1 MKIAKKCKVV
11 VVGAIVAALMAS
23 CSASDSTPGSRPP
36 SGSSGSTNPPASS
49 SSPSSSSESTDTS
62 GDKIDF
68 SIYPVSDP
76 STWSYF
82 KHYKY
87 WANVQENGMVTI
99 SGAIYEDV
107 IPTLHPDNI
116 IYLDGYPIDSHFG
129 AKYAWD
135 GKKLRCVVQP
145 TKQNQKLYK
154 DGELTEKLGYKYVCH
169 RTLFDRVESITS
181 VSYKMELELGY
192 EWNGWVPDEKLESI
206 VSDLKK
212 EYEQSYDTQ
221 VIVLEKVPL
230 NKEGK
235 LDYQTFLFNGK
246 FYR

>member
-1 MKIAKKCKVV
+1 MKISEKCKV
-11 VVGAIVAALMAS
+11 IVAAAMVTAFLVS
-23 CSASDSTPGSRPP
+23 CSSSDSVPGSRPP

-49 SSPSSSSESTDTS
+49 SSSSESTDAS
-62 GDKIDF
+62 GGKIDL

-82 KHYKY
+82 EHYKY
-87 WANVQENGMVTI
+87 EAKVQENGMITI
-99 SGAIYEDV
+99 TGVILDEV

-135 GKKLRCVVQP
+135 GKNLRCVVQP

-154 DGELTEKLGYKYVCH
+154 DSELTERPGYKYVCY
-169 RTLFDRVESITS
+169 RTFYDRVKSITS

-192 EWNGWVPDEKLESI
+192 EWNGWVPDEKLDSI
-206 VSDLKK
+206 VSDMKK
-212 EYEQSYDTQ
+212 EHDRHYDEQ

-235 LDYQTFLFNGK
+235 LNYQTFLFNGK

>member
-1 MKIAKKCKVV
+1 MKIAEKCKVIV
-11 VVGAIVAALMAS
+11 ASAIVAALLTS
-23 CSASDSTPGSRPP
+23 CFASDSTPGSRPP
-36 SGSSGSTNPPASS
+36 SGSSGSTNSPASS
-49 SSPSSSSESTDTS
+49 SSSSESTDAS

-76 STWSYF
+76 STWAHF
-82 KHYKY
+82 EHYKY

-99 SGAIYEDV
+99 TGAILEDV

-116 IYLDGYPIDSHFG
+116 IYLDGYPIDEHLG

-135 GKKLRCVVQP
+135 GKNLRCVMQP

-154 DGELTEKLGYKYVCH
+154 DSELTERPGYKYVCH
-169 RTLFDRVESITS
+169 RTLFDRVQSITS

-192 EWNGWVPDEKLESI
+192 EWNGWVPDEKLDSI

-212 EYEQSYDTQ
+212 EYEQSHDKQ

-235 LDYQTFLFNGK
+235 LNYQTFLFNGK

>member
-1 MKIAKKCKVV
+1 MKIAEKCKVIV
-11 VVGAIVAALMAS
+11 AGAMVAALFAS

-49 SSPSSSSESTDTS
+49 SSSSESTNTS
-62 GDKIDF
+62 GDKIDL

-76 STWSYF
+76 STWSRLE
-82 KHYKY
+82 HYKY
-87 WANVQENGMVTI
+87 DAKVQENGMVTI
-99 SGAIYEDV
+99 TGVISEDV

-116 IYLDGYPIDSHFG
+116 IYLDGYPIDMHFG

-135 GKKLRCVVQP
+135 GKNLRCVVQP

-154 DGELTEKLGYKYVCH
+154 DSELTERPGYKYVCY
-169 RTLFDRVESITS
+169 RTFYDRVKSIPT

-192 EWNGWVPDEKLESI
+192 EWNGWVPDEKLNSI
-206 VSDLKK
+206 VSEMKK
-212 EYEQSYDTQ
+212 EHERNHHEQ

-230 NKEGK
+230 DKEGK
-235 LDYQTFLFNGK
+235 LNYQTFLFNGK

>member
-1 MKIAKKCKVV
+1 MKIAEKCKVIV
-11 VVGAIVAALMAS
+11 AGAIVAALMSS

-49 SSPSSSSESTDTS
+49 SSSSESTDAS

-82 KHYKY
+82 EHYKY
-87 WANVQENGMVTI
+87 EAKVQENGMVTI
-99 SGAIYEDV
+99 TGVTLEDV

-135 GKKLRCVVQP
+135 GKNLRCVVQP

-154 DGELTEKLGYKYVCH
+154 DSELTEKPGYKYVCF
-169 RTLFDRVESITS
+169 RTFYDRVESILS
-181 VSYKMELELGY
+181 VSYKMELELGCK
-192 EWNGWVPDEKLESI
+192 WNGWVPDEKLDSI
-206 VSDLKK
+206 VSGLKE
-212 EYEQSYDTQ
+212 EYKQSYHRQ
-221 VIVLEKVPL
+221 IIVLEKVPL

>member
-1 MKIAKKCKVV
+1 MKIAEKCKVIV
-11 VVGAIVAALMAS
+11 AGAIVASILAS

-49 SSPSSSSESTDTS
+49 SSSSSSSESTDTS

-76 STWSYF
+76 STWSHF
-82 KHYKY
+82 EHYKY
-87 WANVQENGMVTI
+87 EAKVQENGMVTI
-99 SGAIYEDV
+99 SGAIYENV

-116 IYLDGYPIDSHFG
+116 IYLDGYPIDAHFG

-135 GKKLRCVVQP
+135 GKNFRCIKQP

-154 DGELTEKLGYKYVCH
+154 DSELTERPGYKYVCF
-169 RTLFDRVESITS
+169 RTLYDRVESILS
-181 VSYKMELELGY
+181 VSYEMELELGY
-192 EWNGWVPDEKLESI
+192 EWNGWVPDEKLDSI
-206 VSDLKK
+206 VSGLKK
-212 EYEQSYDTQ
+212 EYERNYHWK

-246 FYR
+246 LYR

>member
-1 MKIAKKCKVV
+1 MKIAEKCKVIV
-11 VVGAIVAALMAS
+11 AGAIVASILVS
-23 CSASDSTPGSRPP
+23 CSASDSTPGSRPT
-36 SGSSGSTNPPASS
+36 SGSGENTNSPTSS
-49 SSPSSSSESTDTS
+49 STSSENTGTS
-62 GDKIDF
+62 EDKINF

-76 STWSYF
+76 STWAHF
-82 KHYKY
+82 EHYKY
-87 WANVQENGMVTI
+87 EAKVQENGMVTFTGII
-99 SGAIYEDV
+99 SDDV

-135 GKKLRCVVQP
+135 GKNLRYIKQP

-154 DGELTEKLGYKYVCH
+154 DSELTERPGYKYVCF
-169 RTLFDRVESITS
+169 RTFCERIEKIPT

-192 EWNGWVPDEKLESI
+192 EWNGWVPDEKLDSI
-206 VSDLKK
+206 VSGLKK
-212 EYEQSYDTQ
+212 EYERSHDTK

-230 NKEGK
+230 DKEGK
-235 LDYQTFLFNGK
+235 LNYQTFLFNGK

>member
-1 MKIAKKCKVV
+1 MKIAEKCKVIV
-11 VVGAIVAALMAS
+11 AGAMVAALLAS

-36 SGSSGSTNPPASS
+36 SESSGSTNPPASS
-49 SSPSSSSESTDTS
+49 SSSSESTDAS
-62 GDKIDF
+62 GGKIDL

-82 KHYKY
+82 EHYKY
-87 WANVQENGMVTI
+87 EAKVQENGVVTI
-99 SGAIYEDV
+99 TGCIYEEV

-116 IYLDGYPIDSHFG
+116 IYLDGYPINSHFG

-135 GKKLRCVVQP
+135 GKNLRCVVQP

-154 DGELTEKLGYKYVCH
+154 DSELTERTGYKYVCH
-169 RTLFDRVESITS
+169 RTLFDRIQSITS
-181 VSYKMELELGY
+181 VSYEMELELGY
-192 EWNGWVPDEKLESI
+192 EWNGWVPDEKLNSI

-212 EYEQSYDTQ
+212 EYEQNHHEQ

-235 LDYQTFLFNGK
+235 LNYQTFLFNGK

>member
-1 MKIAKKCKVV
+1 MKIAEKCKVIV
-11 VVGAIVAALMAS
+11 AGAIVASVLAS

-36 SGSSGSTNPPASS
+36 SGSSESTNPPASS
-49 SSPSSSSESTDTS
+49 SSSSESTDAS

-82 KHYKY
+82 EHYKY
-87 WANVQENGMVTI
+87 EAKVQENGMVTI
-99 SGAIYEDV
+99 TGVTLEDV

-135 GKKLRCVVQP
+135 GKNLRCVVQP

-154 DGELTEKLGYKYVCH
+154 DDELTEKPGYKYVCF
-169 RTLFDRVESITS
+169 RTFYDRVESILS
-181 VSYKMELELGY
+181 VSYEMELELGY
-192 EWNGWVPDEKLESI
+192 KWNGWVPDEKLDSI
-206 VSDLKK
+206 VSGLKK
-212 EYEQSYDTQ
+212 EYERSYHRQ
-221 VIVLEKVPL
+221 VIVLKKVPL

-235 LDYQTFLFNGK
+235 PDYLTFLFNGK

>member
-1 MKIAKKCKVV
+1 MKIVKKCKVV
-11 VVGAIVAALMAS
+11 VAGAIVAAFLAS
-23 CSASDSTPGSRPP
+23 CSPSDSAPGSRPP

-49 SSPSSSSESTDTS
+49 SSSSESTDAS

-82 KHYKY
+82 ERYKY
-87 WANVQENGMVTI
+87 EAKVQENGMVTI
-99 SGAIYEDV
+99 TGCIYEEV

-135 GKKLRCVVQP
+135 GKNLRCIKQP

-154 DGELTEKLGYKYVCH
+154 DSELTEKPGYKYVCF
-169 RTLFDRVESITS
+169 RTLYDRVESITS

-192 EWNGWVPDEKLESI
+192 EWNGWVPDEKLDSI
-206 VSDLKK
+206 ISGLKE
-212 EYEQSYDTQ
+212 EYEQSHHWQ

-235 LDYQTFLFNGK
+235 LNYQTFLFNGK
-246 FYR
+246 FYI

>member
-1 MKIAKKCKVV
+1 MKISEKCKV
-11 VVGAIVAALMAS
+11 IVAAAMVTAFLVS
-23 CSASDSTPGSRPP
+23 CSSSDSVPGSRPP

-49 SSPSSSSESTDTS
+49 SSSSESTDAS
-62 GDKIDF
+62 GGKIDL

-82 KHYKY
+82 EHYKY
-87 WANVQENGMVTI
+87 EAKVQENGMITI
-99 SGAIYEDV
+99 TGVILDEV

-116 IYLDGYPIDSHFG
+116 IYMDGYPIDSHFG

-135 GKKLRCVVQP
+135 GKNLRCVVQP

-154 DGELTEKLGYKYVCH
+154 DSELTERPGYKYVCY
-169 RTLFDRVESITS
+169 RTFYDRVKSITS

-192 EWNGWVPDEKLESI
+192 EWNGWVPDEKLDSI
-206 VSDLKK
+206 VSDMKK
-212 EYEQSYDTQ
+212 EHDRHYDEQ

-235 LDYQTFLFNGK
+235 LNYQTFLFNGK

>member
-1 MKIAKKCKVV
+1 MKIAEKCKVIV
-11 VVGAIVAALMAS
+11 AGAIVAATLAS

-36 SGSSGSTNPPASS
+36 SGSSETTNPPASS
-49 SSPSSSSESTDTS
+49 SSSLETTDVP

-82 KHYKY
+82 EHYKY
-87 WANVQENGMVTI
+87 EAKVQENGMVTI
-99 SGAIYEDV
+99 TGVTLEDV
-107 IPTLHPDNI
+107 IPALHPDNI

-135 GKKLRCVVQP
+135 GKNLRRVVQP

-154 DGELTEKLGYKYVCH
+154 DSELTERPGYKYVCY
-169 RTLFDRVESITS
+169 RTFYDRVKSIPS

-192 EWNGWVPDEKLESI
+192 EWNGWVPDEKLDSI
-206 VSDLKK
+206 VSDMKK
-212 EYEQSYDTQ
+212 EHERYYDEQ

-235 LDYQTFLFNGK
+235 LNYQTFLFNGK

>member
-1 MKIAKKCKVV
+1 MKIAEKCKVIV
-11 VVGAIVAALMAS
+11 AGAIAAALMAS

-49 SSPSSSSESTDTS
+49 SSSSESTDAS

-76 STWSYF
+76 STWAHF
-82 KHYKY
+82 EHYKY
-87 WANVQENGMVTI
+87 EVKVQENGMVTFTGVI
-99 SGAIYEDV
+99 LEDV

-116 IYLDGYPIDSHFG
+116 IYLDGYPIDAHFG

-135 GKKLRCVVQP
+135 GKNLRCIKQP

-154 DGELTEKLGYKYVCH
+154 DSELTERPGYKYVCF
-169 RTLFDRVESITS
+169 RTFCERIERIPT

-192 EWNGWVPDEKLESI
+192 EWNGWVPDEKLDSI
-206 VSDLKK
+206 VSGLKK
-212 EYEQSYDTQ
+212 EYERSHDTK

-230 NKEGK
+230 DKEGK
-235 LDYQTFLFNGK
+235 LEYKTFLFNGK

>member
-1 MKIAKKCKVV
+1 MKIVKKCKVV
-11 VVGAIVAALMAS
+11 VAGAIVAAFLAS
-23 CSASDSTPGSRPP
+23 CSPSDSAPGSRPP

-49 SSPSSSSESTDTS
+49 SSSSESTDAS

-82 KHYKY
+82 ERYKY
-87 WANVQENGMVTI
+87 EAKVQENGMVTI
-99 SGAIYEDV
+99 TGCIYEEV

-135 GKKLRCVVQP
+135 GKNLRCIKQP

-154 DGELTEKLGYKYVCH
+154 DSELTEKPGYKYVCF
-169 RTLFDRVESITS
+169 RTLYDRVESITS

-192 EWNGWVPDEKLESI
+192 EWNGWVPDEKLDSI
-206 VSDLKK
+206 ISGLKE
-212 EYEQSYDTQ
+212 EYEQSHHWQ

-235 LDYQTFLFNGK
+235 LNYQTFLFNGK

>member
-1 MKIAKKCKVV
+1 MKIAEKCKVIV
-11 VVGAIVAALMAS
+11 AGAIVASILAS

-36 SGSSGSTNPPASS
+36 SGSSESTNPPASS
-49 SSPSSSSESTDTS
+49 SSSSESTDAPV
-62 GDKIDF
+62 DKIDL

-82 KHYKY
+82 EHYKY
-87 WANVQENGMVTI
+87 EAKAQENGMVTI
-99 SGAIYEDV
+99 TGVTLEDV

-135 GKKLRCVVQP
+135 GKNLRCIKQP

-154 DGELTEKLGYKYVCH
+154 DGEFTEKPGYKYVCF
-169 RTLFDRVESITS
+169 RTFYDRVESIPT

-192 EWNGWVPDEKLESI
+192 KWNGWVPDEKLDSI

-212 EYEQSYDTQ
+212 EYERNHHEQ

>member
-1 MKIAKKCKVV
+1 MKIAEKCKV
-11 VVGAIVAALMAS
+11 IVAGAMVVALMAS
-23 CSASDSTPGSRPP
+23 CSAPDSAPGSKPP
-36 SGSSGSTNPPASS
+36 SESSESTNPPASS
-49 SSPSSSSESTDTS
+49 SSSSESTDAPV
-62 GDKIDF
+62 DKIDL

-82 KHYKY
+82 EHYKY
-87 WANVQENGMVTI
+87 EAKVQENGMVTI
-99 SGAIYEDV
+99 TGVTLEDV

-116 IYLDGYPIDSHFG
+116 IYLDGFPIDAHFG

-135 GKKLRCVVQP
+135 GKNLRCVVQP

-154 DGELTEKLGYKYVCH
+154 DGELTEKPGYKYVCH
-169 RTLFDRVESITS
+169 RTFYDRVKSIPT

-212 EYEQSYDTQ
+212 EYERSYDTQ

>member
-1 MKIAKKCKVV
+1 MKIAEKCKVIV
-11 VVGAIVAALMAS
+11 AGAIVASILAS
-23 CSASDSTPGSRPP
+23 CSASNSTPGSRPP
-36 SGSSGSTNPPASS
+36 SGSSESTNPPASS
-49 SSPSSSSESTDTS
+49 SSSSENTDTS
-62 GDKIDF
+62 KDKIDF

-76 STWSYF
+76 STWAHF
-82 KHYKY
+82 EHYKY
-87 WANVQENGMVTI
+87 EAKVQENGMVTFT
-99 SGAIYEDV
+99 GVTLEDV

-135 GKKLRCVVQP
+135 GKNLRCIKQP

-154 DGELTEKLGYKYVCH
+154 DSELTERPGYKYVCF
-169 RTLFDRVESITS
+169 RTFYERVESILS
-181 VSYKMELELGY
+181 VSYEMELELGY
-192 EWNGWVPDEKLESI
+192 EWNGWVPDEKLDSI
-206 VSDLKK
+206 VSGLKK
-212 EYEQSYDTQ
+212 EYERNYHWK

-235 LDYQTFLFNGK
+235 PDYQTFLFNGK

>member
-1 MKIAKKCKVV
+1 MKIAEKCKVIV
-11 VVGAIVAALMAS
+11 AGAIVASILVS
-23 CSASDSTPGSRPP
+23 CSASDSTPGSRPT
-36 SGSSGSTNPPASS
+36 SGSGENTNPPTSS
-49 SSPSSSSESTDTS
+49 STSSENTGTS
-62 GDKIDF
+62 EDKIDF

-76 STWSYF
+76 STWAHF
-82 KHYKY
+82 EHYKY
-87 WANVQENGMVTI
+87 EAKVQENGMVTFTGII
-99 SGAIYEDV
+99 SDDI

-135 GKKLRCVVQP
+135 GKNLRYIKQP

-154 DGELTEKLGYKYVCH
+154 DSELTERPGYKYVCF
-169 RTLFDRVESITS
+169 RTFCERIEKIPT

-192 EWNGWVPDEKLESI
+192 EWNGWVPDEKLDSI
-206 VSDLKK
+206 VSGLKE
-212 EYEQSYDTQ
+212 EYKQSYHKQ

>member
-1 MKIAKKCKVV
+1 MKIAEKCKVV
-11 VVGAIVAALMAS
+11 VAGALVAALLAS
-23 CSASDSTPGSRPP
+23 CSSSDSAPSSRPN
-36 SGSSGSTNPPASS
+36 SGSSESTNPPASS
-49 SSPSSSSESTDTS
+49 SSSSETTDAP

-82 KHYKY
+82 EHYKY
-87 WANVQENGMVTI
+87 EAKVQENGMVTI
-99 SGAIYEDV
+99 TGATYEKV
-107 IPTLHPDNI
+107 IPALHPDNI
-116 IYLDGYPIDSHFG
+116 IYLDGYPIDEHLG

-135 GKKLRCVVQP
+135 GKNLRCVVQP

-154 DGELTEKLGYKYVCH
+154 DSELIERPGYKYVCH
-169 RTLFDRVESITS
+169 RTLFDRIQSITS

-192 EWNGWVPDEKLESI
+192 EWSGWVPDGKLDSI

-212 EYEQSYDTQ
+212 EYERNYDEQ

-230 NKEGK
+230 NKEGE

>member
-1 MKIAKKCKVV
+1 MKIAEKCKVV
-11 VVGAIVAALMAS
+11 VAGAIVASILAS

-36 SGSSGSTNPPASS
+36 SGSSESTNPPASS
-49 SSPSSSSESTDTS
+49 SSSSESTDAS

-82 KHYKY
+82 EHYKY
-87 WANVQENGMVTI
+87 EAKVQENGMVTI
-99 SGAIYEDV
+99 TGVTLEDV

-116 IYLDGYPIDSHFG
+116 IYLDGFPIDAHFG

-135 GKKLRCVVQP
+135 GKNLRCVVQP

-154 DGELTEKLGYKYVCH
+154 DSELTEKPGYKYVCF
-169 RTLFDRVESITS
+169 RTFYDRVESILS

-192 EWNGWVPDEKLESI
+192 EWNGWVPDEKLDSI
-206 VSDLKK
+206 VSGLKE
-212 EYEQSYDTQ
+212 EYKQSYHRQ

-230 NKEGK
+230 NKEEK

>member
-1 MKIAKKCKVV
+1 MKISEKCKV
-11 VVGAIVAALMAS
+11 IVAAAMVTAFLVS
-23 CSASDSTPGSRPP
+23 CSSSDSVPGSRPP

-49 SSPSSSSESTDTS
+49 SSSSESTDAS
-62 GDKIDF
+62 GGKIDL

-82 KHYKY
+82 EHYKY
-87 WANVQENGMVTI
+87 EAKVQENGMITI
-99 SGAIYEDV
+99 TGVILDEV

-135 GKKLRCVVQP
+135 GKNLRCVVQP

-154 DGELTEKLGYKYVCH
+154 DSELTERPGYKYVCY
-169 RTLFDRVESITS
+169 RTFYNRVKSITS

-192 EWNGWVPDEKLESI
+192 EWNGWVPDEKLDSI
-206 VSDLKK
+206 VSDMKK
-212 EYEQSYDTQ
+212 EHDRHYDEQ

-235 LDYQTFLFNGK
+235 LNYQTFLFNGK

>member
-1 MKIAKKCKVV
+1 MKISEKCKV
-11 VVGAIVAALMAS
+11 IVAAAMVTAFLVS
-23 CSASDSTPGSRPP
+23 CSSSDSVPGSRPP

-49 SSPSSSSESTDTS
+49 SSSSESTDAS
-62 GDKIDF
+62 GGKIDL

-82 KHYKY
+82 EHYKY
-87 WANVQENGMVTI
+87 EAKVQENGMITI
-99 SGAIYEDV
+99 TGVILDEV

-135 GKKLRCVVQP
+135 GKNLRCVVQP

-154 DGELTEKLGYKYVCH
+154 DSELTERPGYKYVCY
-169 RTLFDRVESITS
+169 RTFYDRVKSITS

-192 EWNGWVPDEKLESI
+192 EWNGWVPDEKLDSI
-206 VSDLKK
+206 VSDMKK
-212 EYEQSYDTQ
+212 EHERHYDEQ

-235 LDYQTFLFNGK
+235 LNYQTFLFNGK

>member
-1 MKIAKKCKVV
+1 MKIAEKCKVIV
-11 VVGAIVAALMAS
+11 AGAIVAALMAS

-49 SSPSSSSESTDTS
+49 SSSSESTDAPV
-62 GDKIDF
+62 DKIDL

-82 KHYKY
+82 EHYKY
-87 WANVQENGMVTI
+87 EAKVQENGMVTI
-99 SGAIYEDV
+99 TGVTLKDV

-135 GKKLRCVVQP
+135 GKNLRCIKQP

-154 DGELTEKLGYKYVCH
+154 DSELTEKTGYKYVCF
-169 RTLFDRVESITS
+169 RTFYDRVESIPT

-192 EWNGWVPDEKLESI
+192 KWNGWVPDEKLDSI

-212 EYEQSYDTQ
+212 EYERNYHEQ
-221 VIVLEKVPL
+221 VIVLKKVPL

>member
-1 MKIAKKCKVV
+1 MKIAEKCKVIV
-11 VVGAIVAALMAS
+11 AGAMVAALLIS

-49 SSPSSSSESTDTS
+49 SSSSESTDAS

-82 KHYKY
+82 DHYKY
-87 WANVQENGMVTI
+87 EAKVQENGMVTI
-99 SGAIYEDV
+99 TGAILEDV

-116 IYLDGYPIDSHFG
+116 IYLDGYPIDEHFG

-135 GKKLRCVVQP
+135 GKNLRCVVQP

-154 DGELTEKLGYKYVCH
+154 DSELTEKPGYKYVCF
-169 RTLFDRVESITS
+169 RTFYDRVESILS
-181 VSYKMELELGY
+181 VSYEMELELGFK
-192 EWNGWVPDEKLESI
+192 WNGWVPDEKLEII

-212 EYEQSYDTQ
+212 EYERSYDTQ
-221 VIVLEKVPL
+221 VIVMEKVPL

>member
-1 MKIAKKCKVV
+1 MKISEKCKV
-11 VVGAIVAALMAS
+11 IVAAAMVTAFLVS
-23 CSASDSTPGSRPP
+23 CSSSDSVPGSRPP
-36 SGSSGSTNPPASS
+36 SGSSGSTTPPASS
-49 SSPSSSSESTDTS
+49 SSSSESTDAS
-62 GDKIDF
+62 GGKIDL

-82 KHYKY
+82 EHYKY
-87 WANVQENGMVTI
+87 EAKVQENGMITI
-99 SGAIYEDV
+99 TGVILDEV

-135 GKKLRCVVQP
+135 GKNLRCVVQP

-154 DGELTEKLGYKYVCH
+154 DSELTERPGYKYVCY
-169 RTLFDRVESITS
+169 RTFYDRVKSITS

-192 EWNGWVPDEKLESI
+192 EWNGWVPDEKLDSI
-206 VSDLKK
+206 VSDMKK
-212 EYEQSYDTQ
+212 EHDRHYDEQ

-235 LDYQTFLFNGK
+235 LNYQTFLFNGK

>member
-1 MKIAKKCKVV
+1 MKIAEKCKV
-11 VVGAIVAALMAS
+11 IVAGAMVAAFLVS
-23 CSASDSTPGSRPP
+23 CSPSDSAPDSKPN

-49 SSPSSSSESTDTS
+49 SSSSESTDAP
-62 GDKIDF
+62 GNKIDF

-82 KHYKY
+82 EHYKY
-87 WANVQENGMVTI
+87 EAKVQENGMVTI
-99 SGAIYEDV
+99 TGAILDEV

-116 IYLDGYPIDSHFG
+116 IYLDGYPIDEHFG

-135 GKKLRCVVQP
+135 GKNLRRVVQP

-154 DGELTEKLGYKYVCH
+154 DSELTERPGYKYVCY
-169 RTLFDRVESITS
+169 RTFYDRVKSISS

-192 EWNGWVPDEKLESI
+192 EWNGWVPDEKLDSI
-206 VSDLKK
+206 VSDMKK
-212 EYEQSYDTQ
+212 EHERYYDEQ
-221 VIVLEKVPL
+221 VIMLEKVPL

-235 LDYQTFLFNGK
+235 LNYQTFLFNGK

>member
-1 MKIAKKCKVV
+1 MKIAEKCKVV
-11 VVGAIVAALMAS
+11 VAGAMAAALMAS

-49 SSPSSSSESTDTS
+49 SSSSESTDAS

-82 KHYKY
+82 EHYKY
-87 WANVQENGMVTI
+87 EAKVQENGIVTI
-99 SGAIYEDV
+99 TGVTLEDV

-116 IYLDGYPIDSHFG
+116 IYLDGFPIDAHFG

-135 GKKLRCVVQP
+135 GKNLRCVVQP

-154 DGELTEKLGYKYVCH
+154 DSELTEKPGYKYVCF
-169 RTLFDRVESITS
+169 RTFYDRVESILS

-192 EWNGWVPDEKLESI
+192 KWNGWVPDEKLDSI
-206 VSDLKK
+206 VSGLKE
-212 EYEQSYDTQ
+212 EYKQSYHRQ

>member
-1 MKIAKKCKVV
+1 MKIAEKCKVIV
-11 VVGAIVAALMAS
+11 AGAIVASILAS

-49 SSPSSSSESTDTS
+49 SSSSESTDVP
-62 GDKIDF
+62 GNKIDF

-82 KHYKY
+82 EHYKY
-87 WANVQENGMVTI
+87 EAKVQENGMVTI
-99 SGAIYEDV
+99 TGVTLEDV

-135 GKKLRCVVQP
+135 GKNLRCVVQP

-154 DGELTEKLGYKYVCH
+154 DSELTEKPGYKYVCF
-169 RTLFDRVESITS
+169 RTFYDRVESILS
-181 VSYKMELELGY
+181 VSYEMELELGY
-192 EWNGWVPDEKLESI
+192 KWNGWVPDEKLDSI
-206 VSDLKK
+206 VSGLKE
-212 EYEQSYDTQ
+212 EYKQSYHKK

-235 LDYQTFLFNGK
+235 PDYKTFLFNGK

>member
-1 MKIAKKCKVV
+1 MKIAEKCKVIV
-11 VVGAIVAALMAS
+11 AGAIVAATLAS

-36 SGSSGSTNPPASS
+36 SGSSESTNPPASS
-49 SSPSSSSESTDTS
+49 SSSSENTNTS
-62 GDKIDF
+62 GDKIDL

-76 STWSYF
+76 STWSRLE
-82 KHYKY
+82 HYKY
-87 WANVQENGMVTI
+87 DAKVQENGMVTI
-99 SGAIYEDV
+99 TGVISEDV
-107 IPTLHPDNI
+107 IPALHPDNI
-116 IYLDGYPIDSHFG
+116 IYLDGYPIDMHFG

-135 GKKLRCVVQP
+135 GENLRCVMQP

-154 DGELTEKLGYKYVCH
+154 DSELTERPGYKYVCY
-169 RTLFDRVESITS
+169 RTFYDRIKSIPT

-192 EWNGWVPDEKLESI
+192 EWNGWVPDEKLDSI
-206 VSDLKK
+206 VSEMKK
-212 EYEQSYDTQ
+212 EHERHYDEQ

-235 LDYQTFLFNGK
+235 LNYQTFLFNGK

>member
-1 MKIAKKCKVV
+1 MKIAEKCKVIV
-11 VVGAIVAALMAS
+11 AGAMVAALLIS

-49 SSPSSSSESTDTS
+49 SSSSESTDAPV
-62 GDKIDF
+62 DKIDL

-82 KHYKY
+82 EHYKY
-87 WANVQENGMVTI
+87 EAKVQENGMVTI
-99 SGAIYEDV
+99 TGAILEDV

-135 GKKLRCVVQP
+135 GKNLRCVVQP

-154 DGELTEKLGYKYVCH
+154 DSELTEKPGYKYVCF
-169 RTLFDRVESITS
+169 RTFYDRVENIPT

-212 EYEQSYDTQ
+212 EYERSYDTQ

-235 LDYQTFLFNGK
+235 PDYKTFLFNGK

>member
-1 MKIAKKCKVV
+1 MKIAEKCKVIV
-11 VVGAIVAALMAS
+11 AGAILASILAS
-23 CSASDSTPGSRPP
+23 CSASDSTPGSRPS

-49 SSPSSSSESTDTS
+49 SSSSENTDAP

-82 KHYKY
+82 EHYKY
-87 WANVQENGMVTI
+87 EAKVQENGMVTI
-99 SGAIYEDV
+99 TGVILEDV

-135 GKKLRCVVQP
+135 GKNLRCVVQP

-154 DGELTEKLGYKYVCH
+154 DGELTEKPGYKYVCH
-169 RTLFDRVESITS
+169 RTFYDRVKSITS

-192 EWNGWVPDEKLESI
+192 EWNGWVPDEKLDSI

-212 EYEQSYDTQ
+212 EYERNYDEQ

-230 NKEGK
+230 NKEGE

>member
-1 MKIAKKCKVV
+1 MKIAEKCKVIV
-11 VVGAIVAALMAS
+11 AGAIVASILAS
-23 CSASDSTPGSRPP
+23 CSASDSTPGSRP
-36 SGSSGSTNPPASS
+36 SNGSSESTNPPASS
-49 SSPSSSSESTDTS
+49 SSSSESADAP

-82 KHYKY
+82 EHYKY
-87 WANVQENGMVTI
+87 EAKVQENGMVTI
-99 SGAIYEDV
+99 TGVILEDV

-135 GKKLRCVVQP
+135 GKNFRCVVQP

-154 DGELTEKLGYKYVCH
+154 DGELTEKPGYKYVCH
-169 RTLFDRVESITS
+169 RTFYDRVKGITS

-192 EWNGWVPDEKLESI
+192 EWNGWVPDEKLDSI

-212 EYEQSYDTQ
+212 EYERNYDEQ

-230 NKEGK
+230 NKDGK

>member
-1 MKIAKKCKVV
+1 MKISEKCKV
-11 VVGAIVAALMAS
+11 IVAAAMVTAFLVS
-23 CSASDSTPGSRPP
+23 CSSSDSVPGSRPP

-49 SSPSSSSESTDTS
+49 SSSSESTDAP
-62 GDKIDF
+62 GDKIDL

-82 KHYKY
+82 EHYKY
-87 WANVQENGMVTI
+87 EAKVQENGMITI
-99 SGAIYEDV
+99 TGVILDEV

-135 GKKLRCVVQP
+135 GKNLRCVVQP

-154 DGELTEKLGYKYVCH
+154 DSELTERPGYKYVCY
-169 RTLFDRVESITS
+169 RTFYDRVKSITS

-192 EWNGWVPDEKLESI
+192 EWNGWVPDEKLDSI
-206 VSDLKK
+206 VSDMKK
-212 EYEQSYDTQ
+212 EHDRHYDEQ

-235 LDYQTFLFNGK
+235 LNYQTFLFNGK

>member
-1 MKIAKKCKVV
+1 MKIAEKCKVIV
-11 VVGAIVAALMAS
+11 AGAMVAALLAS
-23 CSASDSTPGSRPP
+23 CSSSDSAPGSRPN
-36 SGSSGSTNPPASS
+36 SGSSGSTNSPASS
-49 SSPSSSSESTDTS
+49 SSSSESTDVP
-62 GDKIDF
+62 GDKIDL

-82 KHYKY
+82 EHYKY
-87 WANVQENGMVTI
+87 DAKVQENGMVTI
-99 SGAIYEDV
+99 TGAILEDV
-107 IPTLHPDNI
+107 IPALHPDNI
-116 IYLDGYPIDSHFG
+116 IYLDGYPIDEHFG

-135 GKKLRCVVQP
+135 GKNLRCVVQP

-154 DGELTEKLGYKYVCH
+154 DSELTERPGYKYVCY
-169 RTLFDRVESITS
+169 RTVFDRVKSIDS

-192 EWNGWVPDEKLESI
+192 EWNGWVSDEKLDSI
-206 VSDLKK
+206 VSDMKK
-212 EYEQSYDTQ
+212 EHERHYDEQ

-235 LDYQTFLFNGK
+235 LNYQTFLFNGK

>member
-1 MKIAKKCKVV
+1 MKIAEKCKVV
-11 VVGAIVAALMAS
+11 VAGAMIAAFLAS
-23 CSASDSTPGSRPP
+23 CSPSDSAPGSRPP

-49 SSPSSSSESTDTS
+49 SSSLESTDVP
-62 GDKIDF
+62 GNKIDF

-82 KHYKY
+82 EHYKY
-87 WANVQENGMVTI
+87 EAKVQENGMVTI
-99 SGAIYEDV
+99 TGVTLEDV

-135 GKKLRCVVQP
+135 GKNLRCVVQP

-154 DGELTEKLGYKYVCH
+154 DSELTEKPGYKYVCF
-169 RTLFDRVESITS
+169 RTFYDRVESILS
-181 VSYKMELELGY
+181 VSYEMELELGY
-192 EWNGWVPDEKLESI
+192 KWNGWVPDEKLDSI
-206 VSDLKK
+206 VSDMKK
-212 EYEQSYDTQ
+212 EHERYYDEQ

-235 LDYQTFLFNGK
+235 FNYQTFLFNGK

>member
-1 MKIAKKCKVV
+1 MKIAEKCKVV
-11 VVGAIVAALMAS
+11 VASAMAAAFLVS
-23 CSASDSTPGSRPP
+23 CSPSDSAPGSKPN

-49 SSPSSSSESTDTS
+49 SSSSESTDVP
-62 GDKIDF
+62 GNKIDF

-82 KHYKY
+82 EHYKY
-87 WANVQENGMVTI
+87 EAKVQENGMVTI
-99 SGAIYEDV
+99 TGVTLEDV
-107 IPTLHPDNI
+107 IPALHPDNI

-135 GKKLRCVVQP
+135 GKNLRRVVQP

-154 DGELTEKLGYKYVCH
+154 DSELTERPGYKYVCY
-169 RTLFDRVESITS
+169 RTFYDRVKSISS

-192 EWNGWVPDEKLESI
+192 EWNGWVPDEKLDSI
-206 VSDLKK
+206 VSDMKK
-212 EYEQSYDTQ
+212 EHERYYDEQ
-221 VIVLEKVPL
+221 VIMLEKVPL

-235 LDYQTFLFNGK
+235 LNYQTFLFNGK

>member
-1 MKIAKKCKVV
+1 MKIAEKCKVIV
-11 VVGAIVAALMAS
+11 AGAIVASILAS

-49 SSPSSSSESTDTS
+49 SSSSESTDVP
-62 GDKIDF
+62 GNKIDF

-82 KHYKY
+82 EHYKY
-87 WANVQENGMVTI
+87 EAKVQENGMVTI
-99 SGAIYEDV
+99 TGVTLEDV

-135 GKKLRCVVQP
+135 GKNLRCVVQP

-154 DGELTEKLGYKYVCH
+154 DSELTEKPGYKYVCF
-169 RTLFDRVESITS
+169 RTFYDRVESILS
-181 VSYKMELELGY
+181 VSYEMELELGY
-192 EWNGWVPDEKLESI
+192 KWNGWVPDEKLDSI
-206 VSDLKK
+206 VSGLKE
-212 EYEQSYDTQ
+212 EYKQSYHKK

-235 LDYQTFLFNGK
+235 LNYQTFLFNGK

>member
-1 MKIAKKCKVV
+1 MKIAEKCKVIV
-11 VVGAIVAALMAS
+11 AGAIVASILVS
-23 CSASDSTPGSRPP
+23 CSASDSTPGSRPS
-36 SGSSGSTNPPASS
+36 SGSSGSTNPPTSS
-49 SSPSSSSESTDTS
+49 STSSENTDTS
-62 GDKIDF
+62 EDKIDF

-76 STWSYF
+76 STWAHF
-82 KHYKY
+82 EHYKY
-87 WANVQENGMVTI
+87 EAKVQENGMVTFTGVI
-99 SGAIYEDV
+99 SDDI

-116 IYLDGYPIDSHFG
+116 IYLDGYPVDAHFG

-135 GKKLRCVVQP
+135 GKNLRCVVQP

-154 DGELTEKLGYKYVCH
+154 DSELTERPGYKYVCF
-169 RTLFDRVESITS
+169 RTFCERIEKIPT

-192 EWNGWVPDEKLESI
+192 EWNGWVPDEKLDSI

-212 EYEQSYDTQ
+212 EYERSYDRQ

-235 LDYQTFLFNGK
+235 LNYQTFLFNGK